1 MNKVFLYSALIVF
14 STLISA
20 ISQVL
25 LKKAA
30 MIRYDVWYREYL
42 NLRVISAYAI
52 FFLATLM
59 TVVAYRVVDV
69 SSGTLLETSSY
80 IFVFAFDVLIFHEK
94 MTAQKLLG
102 ALLILGGI
110 AITVLL

>member
-1 MNKVFLYSALIVF
+1 MSKVFLYSALIVV
-14 STLISA
+14 SNLISA

-30 MIRYDVWYREYL
+30 LIHYEPWYREFL

-59 TVVAYRVVDV
+59 TVIAYRVVDV

-80 IFVFAFDVLIFHEK
+80 IFVFTFDVLIFHERITK
-94 MTAQKLLG
+94 RKLLG
-102 ALLILGGI
+102 TALILGGI
-110 AITVLL
+110 ALTVLL

>member
-1 MNKVFLYSALIVF
+1 MDKVFLYSLLILI

-30 MIRYDVWYREYL
+30 LIHYDTWYRGYL

-59 TVVAYRVVDV
+59 TVIAYRVVDV

-80 IFVFAFDVLIFHEK
+80 IFVFAFDVLFFHEK
-94 MTAQKLLG
+94 MTGRKLLG
-102 ALLILGGI
+102 AALILIGI
-110 AITVLL
+110 AMTVLL